1 MVDLL
6 DEALAQT
13 ATWPAANVSAAVV
26 APDGPIATVGDLDHR
41 FALASVTKPLAAL
54 GCLIAVEEGTLDLD
68 EPAVP
73 DEARDVTVR
82 HLLAHAGGYGFDTG
96 LLQPPGRT
104 RIYSNT
110 GFDALAN
117 HLTARAG
124 IPATEYVTEAVFVA
138 LDMRSTDL
146 RLDSLA
152 YGATSTV
159 SDMIRTAQE
168 LMRPTLVHTETLH
181 SARSVQFPGLD
192 GVLPGFGRQTPND
205 WGLGFEIRGHKSP
218 HWTGSANAPSTFGH
232 FGAAGTFIWVDPNLD
247 HALVVLTDEP
257 FGPWA
262 RHRWPELNDA
272 VVSAL
277 S

>member
-1 MVDLL
+1 
-6 DEALAQT
+6 
-13 ATWPAANVSAAVV
+13 
-26 APDGPIATVGDLDHR
+26 
-41 FALASVTKPLAAL
+41 
-54 GCLIAVEEGTLDLD
+54 
-68 EPAVP
+68 
-73 DEARDVTVR
+73 
-82 HLLAHAGGYGFDTG
+82 
-96 LLQPPGRT
+96 
-104 RIYSNT
+104 
-110 GFDALAN
+110 
-117 HLTARAG
+117 
-124 IPATEYVTEAVFVA
+124 

-168 LMRPTLVHTETLH
+168 LMRPTLVHAETLH